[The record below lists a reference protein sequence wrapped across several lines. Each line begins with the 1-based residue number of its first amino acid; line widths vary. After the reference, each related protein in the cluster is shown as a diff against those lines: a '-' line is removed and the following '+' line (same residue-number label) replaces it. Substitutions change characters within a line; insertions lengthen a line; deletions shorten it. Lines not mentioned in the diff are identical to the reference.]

1 MTINGLIT
9 CGRKKEEEMPQN
21 TYENSSKYDVRVHF
35 LKIAPKKAVKEEML
49 QTLQVYHF
57 QNICIKS
64 TLQEKNL
71 H

>member
-1 MTINGLIT
+1 
-9 CGRKKEEEMPQN
+9 MPQN